1 MSIALTQQV
10 KALSAAIEALT
21 ERLKAAEARLS
32 SLESGYTDQ
41 QQPLDLPPKR
51 RGRPPK
57 YENV

>member
-1 MSIALTQQV
+1 MSIALVQKV
-10 KALSAAIEALT
+10 KSLSDAIEALT

-57 YENV
+57 NENV